1 MTYLEPEIKELG
13 RSADNNTL
21 NTRSLIRT
29 LKYVPDI
36 NADGSFHGERVWT
49 VNTHTPT
56 HPPTHTHTHTHT
68 HRLEA
73 QFIKKVRQHWGW
85 AEDKALFI
93 KETCSSC
100 FAYVHFQSQLTAKY
114 FLLGKSETWGK
125 FLSTRLLR
133 KCNKKSLIKITASQ
147 NCSNGLVWRGPC
159 ISYTPALQPH
169 QIVSLRR

>member
-1 MTYLEPEIKELG
+1 MVEAPIIILLTQD
-13 RSADNNTL
+13 RWSAHSSMSQTSMQTEAFTENG
-21 NTRSLIRT
+21 
-29 LKYVPDI
+29 Y
-36 NADGSFHGERVWT
+36 ERW
-49 VNTHTPT
+49 
-56 HPPTHTHTHTHT
+56 THTHTHT

-147 NCSNGLVWRGPC
+147 NCSNGLVWRRPC

>member
-36 NADGSFHGERVWT
+36 NADGSFHGEGVWT

-68 HRLEA
+68 HTDLKLNSS
-73 QFIKKVRQHWGW
+73 KK
-85 AEDKALFI
+85 
-93 KETCSSC
+93 
-100 FAYVHFQSQLTAKY
+100 
-114 FLLGKSETWGK
+114 LG
-125 FLSTRLLR
+125 STEVELKTKHCL
-133 KCNKKSLIKITASQ
+133 
-147 NCSNGLVWRGPC
+147 
-159 ISYTPALQPH
+159 
-169 QIVSLRR
+169 